1 MPQFVPLDEAAA
13 KIGVN
18 PRTLYRW
25 IRAGQLTRRKGG
37 LGDRKVYVDL
47 QELRRLQRQPR
58 P

>member
-25 IRAGQLTRRKGG
+25 IKAGELKRFRGG
-37 LGDRKVYVDL
+37 IGDRKVYVDL
-47 QELRRLQRQPR
+47 KELRQLQKPR